1 MRVEDVMT
9 TDVMTVTP
17 ETPLKE
23 AARMLVGRGVSG
35 FPVVRDGVVVG
46 VVSET
51 DVVDLERGEFSHGD
65 EAIRLEVAEAV
76 PGVVAV
82 RSLDWSEDDA

>member
-9 TDVMTVTP
+9 IDVMIVTP

-35 FPVVRDGVVVG
+35 
-46 VVSET
+46 S
-51 DVVDLERGEFSHGD
+51 
-65 EAIRLEVAEAV
+65 
-76 PGVVAV
+76 V
-82 RSLDWSEDDA
+82 RSELDWSEDDA